1 MRDLHQRLREFWD
14 RDAETYD
21 HSPSHSVSDPVE
33 AAAWRALLRRHLP
46 PPPASILDVGAG
58 TGAITILV
66 AELGHRVTALDLSPG
81 MLRRAQDKAER
92 RGLDV
97 EVVVAPA
104 TEPPPGPFDAV
115 VERHLLWTTPDPV
128 AALTAWRRVAPS
140 GVLVLFEGIW
150 DRRGM
155 SHRLRSA
162 VSDVARRALAVQH
175 HHHGVYDPE
184 VLAKLPLVGA
194 PSPTPWIEA
203 VEEAGWRSVRLE
215 RLHDVEWSRRVATP
229 WPLGWLEGRPQFAV
243 VAEA

>member
-175 HHHGVYDPE
+175 DHHGVYDPE